1 VSVTSQEIVANT
13 TATYRQVNHW
23 VQMEYLRLLR
33 PTQGIGYPHL
43 FADGE
48 LQVARVMAVLVKAGL
63 LPSAAHMVARG
74 HALPGGVRVTWPP
87 PYTVSYRKPEILETT
102 GGVL

>member
-1 VSVTSQEIVANT
+1 
-13 TATYRQVNHW
+13 
-23 VQMEYLRLLR
+23 
-33 PTQGIGYPHL
+33 
-43 FADGE
+43 
-48 LQVARVMAVLVKAGL
+48 VMAVLVKAGL

-87 PYTVSYRKPEILETT
+87 PYTVSYRKPEIRETT